1 MTNQE
6 KYPKTADALAKFVSI
21 PRTDRPRCFA
31 AWLGDEAETELP
43 DWARPGAFVRWTSPE
58 GRTYDY
64 CVKSI
69 NAGTIVVKPLF
80 DQSCGDYHIK
90 LSDLITHPGTFSE
103 FTPKLPDWVK
113 PGEMFVNGGITY
125 IIDSV
130 INVNDSPAMYAY
142 IVNGGCGPVEFPLT
156 RVLQFPEKFVHKTS
170 R

>member
-21 PRTDRPRCFA
+21 PRTDRPKCFA

-43 DWARPGAFVRWTSPE
+43 DWVKPGAFVRWTPPG

-64 CVKSI
+64 YVKSI
-69 NAGTIVVKPLF
+69 NADKIVVKPLS
-80 DQSCGDYHIK
+80 DQPSGDHHIK
-90 LSDLITHPGTFSE
+90 LSDLITLLDDFSE

-113 PGEMFVNGGITY
+113 PGEMFVNGGLTY
-125 IIDSV
+125 MIDS
-130 INVNDSPAMYAY
+130 ISNFNDSPAMYAY
-142 IVNGGCGPVEFPLT
+142 IIYDGCGPLEFPLT